1 MRNLSLSLTLAALSV
16 AFAPAAFAPAAF
28 ASDTHSG
35 HSGHSAGAGQSDHSG
50 HDMTSHAGMV
60 HAEATLNS
68 ISGDVVNVTHGPIAE
83 IGWPAM
89 TMDLGL
95 LEGAQID
102 GVAAGDPVMMMLEKG
117 ADGMFA
123 VRALMP
129 MN

>member
-1 MRNLSLSLTLAALSV
+1 MRTLFLSLTAATLLAIP
-16 AFAPAAFAPAAF
+16 APMAF

-35 HSGHSAGAGQSDHSG
+35 HSSGSGHASG
-50 HDMTSHAGMV
+50 HDMGAHAGMV

-68 ISGDVVNVTHGPIAE
+68 ISGDTVNVTHGPIAE

-95 LEGAQID
+95 LDGAQID
-102 GVAAGDPVMMMLEKG
+102 GVKPGDPVMMMLEK
-117 ADGMFA
+117 APDGMFA
-123 VRALMP
+123 VRALTP